1 MVLILAM
8 MMSAD
13 YVLVEVENGC
23 AINSTTARITKT
35 QQIYNFFVIQVIY
48 SYFIYN
54 LLNLVY

>member
-1 MVLILAM
+1 MLILAM

-23 AINSTTARITKT
+23 AINSTTARITKI
-35 QQIYNFFVIQVIY
+35 QQIYNIFVIQGIY
-48 SYFIYN
+48 SYFICD